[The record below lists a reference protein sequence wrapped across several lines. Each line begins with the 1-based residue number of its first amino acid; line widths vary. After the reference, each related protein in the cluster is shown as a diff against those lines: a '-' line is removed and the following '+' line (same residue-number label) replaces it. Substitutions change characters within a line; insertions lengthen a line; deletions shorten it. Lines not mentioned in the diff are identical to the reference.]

1 MFKEAGLIEKYG
13 SGIKRIRN
21 AFINATGKHPVFEE
35 IGEGFMVTVFSG
47 TFRKKNVVENVV
59 EKQNDKAAAL
69 LKLISRN
76 GKISAIEI
84 ARNMGISERTA
95 QRYIKGLQE
104 RQAIRRVGSDKGG
117 YWEVI
122 KGMR

>member
-1 MFKEAGLIEKYG
+1 
-13 SGIKRIRN
+13 
-21 AFINATGKHPVFEE
+21 
-35 IGEGFMVTVFSG
+35 MVTVFSG